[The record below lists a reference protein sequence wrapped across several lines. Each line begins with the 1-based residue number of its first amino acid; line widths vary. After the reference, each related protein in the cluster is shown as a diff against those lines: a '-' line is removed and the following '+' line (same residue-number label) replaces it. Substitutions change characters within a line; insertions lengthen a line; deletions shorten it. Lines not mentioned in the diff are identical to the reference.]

1 MVLNFVEKV
10 FSINGG
16 GDVTSPFTF
25 YKNGFEF
32 GSLKAPEP
40 TWQDIIISGNTALTL
55 VNAKADGLNYLKA
68 FGGGENK
75 SMLPAGYTQYSY
87 LRNGAEAT
95 LNTGW
100 RPTADDI
107 VLDIR
112 FYCNSTGSMY
122 LWQSRDTSSGAILG
136 LGGSQSGATISLYGG
151 GGSSPLTSSIS
162 RTTGNI
168 YHVIATLKNG
178 NATLYVKDETNNIED
193 IQTGTYTFGANSTKF
208 YFFGNSAQYVANG
221 YRIYS
226 AKCWY
231 QGRLI
236 QNWVA
241 AQDANEN
248 SGIYNLVDGTFVT
261 NSNTWVMGTEIN
273 NPSPSYPMDIVC
285 NNGRLKVRNKNGL
298 PSGYAQLNY
307 IQASNGQYINT
318 GFYFNDL
325 TKNYVV
331 HLRTTIDGATGVTGQ
346 IGYSGING
354 QVMLT
359 LTSAYGLGTSGA
371 GVPNQANHIYDIYQ
385 YRDDDASRYMVID
398 DTTLTQGS
406 QTNTSENPY
415 CIYKLSPISSTYN
428 SFWGKLYELQI
439 YENNVLKINYIPCI
453 RLSDNEIGL
462 YDTVNE
468 EFITNAGTGSFV
480 SGGINVEAYEIYID
494 GTTETVEIKGKNLW
508 DTNGFNYAGVD
519 YAITKTTYGFTATA
533 RSGAGTSARVVVYIP
548 MGYLKANTTYFIS
561 GVTGVGNVY
570 IGRTVN
576 DVSDNGYYKNTGS
589 SKKFTITDIAEGQ
602 TRFIL
607 TMYLGRATEGTVK
620 DFSQIQLEE
629 GTSATD
635 YVIPFNGGTATA
647 ENLLKVNETA
657 DVQNITTGEI
667 TRGIYT
673 LVLTGNEPF
682 TSSKVGTTSRY
693 VCALD
698 ERALSDGKSS
708 RGSIL
713 STHFISI
720 HANTQQTL
728 GGAFTYSRTN
738 LYIIPSDQSLDT
750 TEKFIA
756 WLEEQYVNGTPVI
769 VCYPLETSTTETV
782 TAQTLTT
789 QAGTNIVE
797 ITQASIDGLPLEV
810 SYKAGVTVTVEEV
823 ENANLDDSVTVTIGE

>member
-1 MVLNFVEKV
+1 MSLNFVEKN
-10 FSINGG
+10 FILNGNSTA
-16 GDVTSPFTF
+16 DNTLIF
-25 YKNGFEF
+25 YKRGFEL
-32 GSLKAPEP
+32 GSGAPEP
-40 TWQDIIISGNTALTL
+40 TWQDIILSGNTALTL
-55 VNAKADGLNYLKA
+55 VNAKANGLNYLKL
-68 FGGGENK
+68 FGGCEQESK
-75 SMLPAGYTQYSY
+75 LASV
-87 LRNGAEAT
+87 T
-95 LNTGW
+95 L
-100 RPTADDI
+100 
-107 VLDIR
+107 
-112 FYCNSTGSMY
+112 
-122 LWQSRDTSSGAILG
+122 SGG
-136 LGGSQSGATISLYGG
+136 C
-151 GGSSPLTSSIS
+151 
-162 RTTGNI
+162 
-168 YHVIATLKNG
+168 
-178 NATLYVKDETNNIED
+178 E
-193 IQTGTYTFGANSTKF
+193 QTGTPTP
-208 YFFGNSAQYVANG
+208 
-221 YRIYS
+221 
-226 AKCWY
+226 
-231 QGRLI
+231 
-236 QNWVA
+236 
-241 AQDANEN
+241 
-248 SGIYNLVDGTFVT
+248 T
-261 NSNTWVMGTEIN
+261 NPI
-273 NPSPSYPMDIVC
+273 DIVC
-285 NNGRLKVRNKNGL
+285 NNGTISLSQNLFDKDTATILNFVRNGTTLKYETNNERYGVCLELEVGKTYTWSIDRNQSSLYINMGLSATYPSNGVSCSYVAIGTTDSTYTFTVTAETKYAYWWTTNPNFINSMRVELGSAKSGITINGTTETVEDSLENTATAQNLFGVSSSLADTQEVLTGAITRKVAVKVFDGTENWTYQSTNTRFVLDLGDIDSTIGLRATPMYCTHYNVVDDGTALADIPNFSIYGATTTSIYIHDNRYTQVSDFQSWLASQYLAGNPVILVYPLATATTESATAQTLIKAPVTQTAGSISDLTINTTNQTTPTPSSPLDIVCNNGVLKVDSQGN
-298 PSGYAQLNY
+298 
-307 IQASNGQYINT
+307 I
-318 GFYFNDL
+318 
-325 TKNYVV
+325 YV
-331 HLRTTIDGATGVTGQ
+331 
-346 IGYSGING
+346 
-354 QVMLT
+354 
-359 LTSAYGLGTSGA
+359 
-371 GVPNQANHIYDIYQ
+371 
-385 YRDDDASRYMVID
+385 
-398 DTTLTQGS
+398 
-406 QTNTSENPY
+406 
-415 CIYKLSPISSTYN
+415 
-428 SFWGKLYELQI
+428 
-439 YENNVLKINYIPCI
+439 
-453 RLSDNEIGL
+453 
-462 YDTVNE
+462 
-468 EFITNAGTGSFV
+468 
-480 SGGINVEAYEIYID
+480 D

-508 DTNGFNYAGVD
+508 DTNGFSYAGVD

-728 GGAFTYSRTN
+728 GGAFTYSRVN
-738 LYIIPSDQSLDT
+738 LYIIPSDQTLDT

-756 WLEEQYVNGTPVI
+756 WLEEQYANDTPVI
-769 VCYPLETSTTETV
+769 ICYPLETSTTETV

-810 SYKAGVTVTVEEV
+810 SYKGGVSVTVTEV
-823 ENANLDDSVTVTIGE
+823 ENANLSNSVTVTIGE